1 MTQELIGLQTNKS
14 IRPIY
19 VLPEDPFVQDVL
31 VPSFA
36 ASTKVD
42 CMVGFFKS
50 EVLASLAPGLATFIN
65 QSQGTFRLVVSPIL
79 NAADWAAIETGVS
92 ETEDV
97 IQSIFDDALVT
108 EDAIEKH
115 TLECLSWLL
124 RQGRMEI
131 QIALIKEG
139 LFHPKVWL
147 FHDINDET
155 LCAHGSTNL
164 TPAGMH
170 RNVEQVAVSTSW
182 SNSDNLYTIRRLDQ
196 QFQSFWDHTATNS
209 IILPVPEAVRDQ
221 IVQTYITKEPPQE
234 LDTSELYQRATKMTP
249 ATEYITPAPKQ
260 PRFHIPS
267 WLRYQDGSFAH
278 QGEAIDAWCNN
289 GYAGILEMAT
299 GSGKTITAMIA
310 ANRLYEEHHPLLIVV
325 AAPYIPLV
333 QQWCNEIELFGLT
346 PIDLTSANG
355 PSGRAIQLGTLRRK
369 LRHGN
374 QDVAAIVV
382 SHDTLTNQTF
392 HQELER
398 FDATK
403 LLIGDEVHGLG
414 SPSFVTS
421 PPHFFNYRLG
431 LSATPVRQYDTEG
444 TEALIDF
451 FGPIVYQFSLEQ
463 AIGTCLVP
471 YDYFV
476 HPVQLTDY
484 EMVRWHDLTNKIR
497 QNTWRDQ
504 DRDQPGTYLQKFL
517 RDRRAIIEN
526 ASGKIDCM
534 KEALQQ
540 EDLVNLRHTL
550 IYASDKAPDQ
560 LEKVNETLSQ
570 LGVRYRQLTHEE
582 TSNRK
587 LSQQI
592 LQSFQDGDM
601 QVLTAKR
608 VLDEG
613 VNIPQ
618 IQKAFILA
626 STTVERQWIQ
636 RRGRLL
642 RMCNDIGKTHA
653 VIHDFLT
660 IPPELTDIDKDTRS
674 LIGSELNRIQQ
685 FASQARNAG
694 LPGGPLSTIS
704 KMVLAAYS

>member
-1 MTQELIGLQTNKS
+1 MTQELIGLQTNES
-14 IRPIY
+14 VRPIY

-31 VPSFA
+31 IPSFA

-65 QSQGTFRLVVSPIL
+65 QSEGTFRLVVSPIL
-79 NAADWAAIETGVS
+79 NADDWAAIETGVC
-92 ETEDV
+92 ETENV
-97 IQSIFDDALVT
+97 IASMFDDILVT

-124 RQGRMEI
+124 RRGRVEI
-131 QIALIKEG
+131 QIALIKGG

-147 FHDINDET
+147 FHDKSEET

-182 SNSDNLYTIRRLDQ
+182 SNSDSLYTIQRLDH
-196 QFQSFWDHTATNS
+196 QFQSFWDHTAHGS
-209 IILPVPEAVRDQ
+209 IVVPVPQAVREQ

-234 LDTSELYQRATKMTP
+234 LDTSELYRK
-249 ATEYITPAPKQ
+249 ATEMNPTTDYITPASKQ
-260 PRFHIPS
+260 PKFHIPS
-267 WLRYQDGSFAH
+267 WLKYQDGPFAH
-278 QGEAIDAWCNN
+278 QGEAIDAWCSN
-289 GYAGILEMAT
+289 GHDGILEMAT

-310 ANRLYEEHHPLLIVV
+310 ANRLYQEHYPLLIVI

-333 QQWCNEIELFGLT
+333 QQWCDEIEPFGLT

-355 PSGRAIQLGTLRRK
+355 ERGRAIQLGALRRK

-374 QDVAAIVV
+374 QEVAAVVV
-382 SHDTLTNQTF
+382 SHDTLTSPTF
-392 HQELER
+392 HRQLER
-398 FDATK
+398 FEATM

-414 SPSFVTS
+414 SPGFITN

-444 TEALIDF
+444 TESLMDF
-451 FGPIVYQFSLEQ
+451 FGPVVYQYSLEQ

-476 HPVQLTDY
+476 HPVHLTDP
-484 EMVRWHDLTNKIR
+484 EMEQWHDLTDKIR
-497 QNTWRDQ
+497 QNTWRIQ
-504 DRDQPGTYLQKFL
+504 EGEQPGTYLQKLL

-526 ASGKIDCM
+526 AAGKIDCM
-534 KEALQQ
+534 KEVLQQ
-540 EDLVNLRHTL
+540 EDLYNLRHTL

-560 LEKVNETLSQ
+560 LDNVNETLSQ
-570 LGVRYRQLTHEE
+570 LGVIYRQLTHEE
-582 TSNRK
+582 NRDRK
-587 LSQQI
+587 LSRQI
-592 LQSFQDGDM
+592 LKSFQEGDI

-653 VIHDFLT
+653 EIHDFLAM
-660 IPPELTDIDKDTRS
+660 PPELTDIDKDTRT
-674 LIGSELNRIQQ
+674 LITSELNRVQQ
-685 FASQARNAG
+685 FANQARNAG
-694 LPGGPLSTIS
+694 LPDGPLSTIS
-704 KMVLAAYS
+704 KLVLAAYS